1 MLTKTRTKISC
12 RLQPKCAD
20 RRLIGINDAKNQDKG
35 ILMRSFIVIAMFATS
50 LVQAGWSNYEEVRNM
65 DLDVNGI
72 SQLSIKA
79 GAGSMDVT
87 GVSGLDKISVKA
99 TVVVPDADE
108 EDALKLIEKKMTL
121 TLEQKGNEARLNAWF
136 DGGVMGF
143 GSNAHIVL
151 EVSVPQGL
159 SVDINDGSGSLDVTD
174 VAGDVT
180 INDGSGSIDV
190 DNVANLKIDDGSGSI
205 DVDNAS
211 GDVSIVDGSGS
222 ISVDHVNGSVT
233 IDDGSGSIKVSD
245 VENDV
250 IIVDDGSG
258 SLTITDVRGSVDQ
271 ET

>member
-1 MLTKTRTKISC
+1 
-12 RLQPKCAD
+12 
-20 RRLIGINDAKNQDKG
+20 
-35 ILMRSFIVIAMFATS
+35 MRSLVVIAMFAVS
-50 LVQAGWSNYEEVRNM
+50 LAQAGWSNYEEVRTM
-65 DLDVNGI
+65 DLDVDGI

-99 TVVVPDADE
+99 TVVVPDTDE
-108 EDALKLIEKKMTL
+108 DDALKVIEKKMTL
-121 TLEQKGNEARLNAWF
+121 TLDRKGSEAQLNAWF
-136 DGGVMGF
+136 DRGFMGF

-159 SVDINDGSGSLDVTD
+159 AVNIDDGSGSIDVTD

-180 INDGSGSIDV
+180 IDDGSGSIDV

-222 ISVDHVNGSVT
+222 IDVDSASGDVSIVDGSGSISVNHVLGSVT
-233 IDDGSGSIKVSD
+233 IDDGSGSIRVSD
-245 VENDV
+245 VEKDV
-250 IIVDDGSG
+250 IIIDDGSG

>member
-1 MLTKTRTKISC
+1 
-12 RLQPKCAD
+12 
-20 RRLIGINDAKNQDKG
+20 
-35 ILMRSFIVIAMFATS
+35 MRSFIVIAMFAAGIA
-50 LVQAGWSNYEEVRNM
+50 QADWSNYEEVRNL
-65 DLDVNGI
+65 DLDVDGI
-72 SQLSIKA
+72 SELSIEA

-87 GVSGLDKISVKA
+87 GVRGLDKISVKA

-108 EDALKLIEKKMTL
+108 EDALKVIEKNMTL
-121 TLEQKGNEARLNAWF
+121 SLEQKGSEAQLNAWF
-136 DGGVMGF
+136 DNGSMGF
-143 GSNAHIVL
+143 GSDAHIVL

-159 SVDINDGSGSLDVTD
+159 SVHIDDGSGSIDVID
-174 VAGDVT
+174 VLGDVT
-180 INDGSGSIDV
+180 IDDGSGSIDV

-222 ISVDHVNGSVT
+222 ISVDHVKGSVT

-258 SLTITDVRGSVDQ
+258 SLTITDVRGNVDQ